1 MIKRKFYYSKH
12 SIEINNADID
22 QIMISNKISVDK
34 KDSNTLL
41 ETKII
46 LPKMSG
52 YLKCFDEN

>member
-1 MIKRKFYYSKH
+1 MIKRKFYYSQH
-12 SIEINNADID
+12 SIDINNVDID

>member
-12 SIEINNADID
+12 SIDINNVDID

-46 LPKMSG
+46 LPQMSG

>member
-12 SIEINNADID
+12 SIDINNADID
-22 QIMISNKISVDK
+22 KITISNKISVDK

>member
-1 MIKRKFYYSKH
+1 
-12 SIEINNADID
+12 
-22 QIMISNKISVDK
+22 MISNKISVDK

>member
-46 LPKMSG
+46 LPQMSG

>member
-12 SIEINNADID
+12 SIDINNADID

>member
-12 SIEINNADID
+12 SIDINNADID

-34 KDSNTLL
+34 KDLNTLL

-46 LPKMSG
+46 LPQMSG

>member
-12 SIEINNADID
+12 SIDINNADID

-46 LPKMSG
+46 LPQMSG